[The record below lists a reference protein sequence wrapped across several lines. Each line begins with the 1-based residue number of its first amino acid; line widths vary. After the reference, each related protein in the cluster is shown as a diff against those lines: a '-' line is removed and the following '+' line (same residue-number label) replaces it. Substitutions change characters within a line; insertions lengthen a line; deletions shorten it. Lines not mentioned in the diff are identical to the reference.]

1 MKLSV
6 IFLSIFVLTGCGKQD
21 TQQVGLVT
29 FPLKGIVEEVDTAK
43 MRVTIAHEEIPD
55 YMMAMTMPFKVKD
68 RSILDR
74 ISPGD
79 SVQGTLAVSRTESW
93 LENLDVL
100 GHGEPP
106 NTLEAGDILAKRLFK
121 TGDYLPNIT
130 LINQD
135 EKNISISQYRGKMLA
150 LSFIFT
156 RCPLP
161 DFCIRMSDNFSRLER
176 ELGKQTSLAGQWHLL
191 TVSFDPKFDSPKVLK
206 QYGENYGADF
216 TTWDFATA
224 PVETLRQITDG
235 LDLMFTEEDGLIT
248 HNLRTVLIDRKGRI
262 VEIIKGNEWTVAEFA
277 ATMKGLASAQ

>member
-1 MKLSV
+1 
-6 IFLSIFVLTGCGKQD
+6 
-21 TQQVGLVT
+21 
-29 FPLKGIVEEVDTAK
+29 
-43 MRVTIAHEEIPD
+43 
-55 YMMAMTMPFKVKD
+55 
-68 RSILDR
+68 
-74 ISPGD
+74 
-79 SVQGTLAVSRTESW
+79 
-93 LENLDVL
+93 
-100 GHGEPP
+100 
-106 NTLEAGDILAKRLFK
+106 
-121 TGDYLPNIT
+121 
-130 LINQD
+130 
-135 EKNISISQYRGKMLA
+135 MLA

-176 ELGKQTSLAGQWHLL
+176 ELGKQASLAGQWHLL

>member
-1 MKLSV
+1 MRLSV
-6 IFLSIFVLTGCGKQD
+6 ILLCIFILSGCGNKGSKE
-21 TQQVGLVT
+21 VNLVT

-43 MRVTIAHEEIPD
+43 MRVTISHEEIPD

-68 RSILDR
+68 RAILDR
-74 ISPGD
+74 IAPGD

-100 GHGEPP
+100 GHGDPP

-121 TGDYLPNIT
+121 VGDNIPNIT
-130 LINQD
+130 LVNQD
-135 EKNISISQYRGKMLA
+135 EKKINITQFRGKMLA
-150 LSFIFT
+150 ISFIFT

-161 DFCIRMSDNFSRLER
+161 DFCIRMSDNFSRLEQT
-176 ELGKQTSLAGQWHLL
+176 LKKDTSLAGRWHLL
-191 TVSFDPKFDSPKVLK
+191 TISFDPKFDTPKVLK

-224 PVETLRQITDG
+224 PVETLRQVTDG

-248 HNLRTVLIDRKGRI
+248 HNLRTVLIDQKGRI
-262 VEIIKGNEWTVAEFA
+262 VEIINGNEWTVAEFA
-277 ATMKGLASAQ
+277 ATMKGVASTQ